1 MGNYE
6 YRIMKHD
13 ISKLD
18 PIHQKMYQEFISSE
32 FTPNEVPDELY
43 DTYLKLSKIP
53 KKDWNKS
60 ETIEKIKTKTS

>member
-13 ISKLD
+13 ISKLH
-18 PIHQKMYQEFISSE
+18 PIHQKAYREFISSE

-43 DTYLKLSKIP
+43 KVWLELSKIP
-53 KKDWNKS
+53 KKDWNKQS
-60 ETIEKIKTKTS
+60 TIDALQEANN

>member
-1 MGNYE
+1 
-6 YRIMKHD
+6 MKHD

-43 DTYLKLSKIP
+43 NVWLTLAGIP
-53 KKDWNKS
+53 EKDWGKQS
-60 ETIEKIKTKTS
+60 TIDAIQDI